1 MNTTGTP
8 TEPCSA
14 LANAAS
20 LRSPAESDNDR
31 GSSPTMPEDYQSPPP
46 TPSPGSAPCS
56 PGHGGSCS
64 GTTPALGSRPGR
76 PTRNCGYSGRTAPTW
91 LPLTA
96 ELITLRTAGS
106 ARPTIRPAPPRPGRP
121 PVDAPRRPVQVR
133 PATLPC
139 LPAKPQSHPVGVP
152 VISRTPGNALRCC
165 LPRGDWAGRL
175 FSCARRTEGRWWN
188 VRANRGGLA
197 AA

>member
-14 LANAAS
+14 LAK
-20 LRSPAESDNDR
+20 RREPALARRIRNDR
-31 GSSPTMPEDYQSPPP
+31 ESSPTMPEDYQSPPP
-46 TPSPGSAPCS
+46 TPSPILTRAEVARRMALLADLQAELAARGVCS
-56 PGHGGSCS
+56 VLARTWRLVLRYNTGPWD
-64 GTTPALGSRPGR
+64 RPGR

-121 PVDAPRRPVQVR
+121 PLD
-133 PATLPC
+133 T
-139 LPAKPQSHPVGVP
+139 
-152 VISRTPGNALRCC
+152 
-165 LPRGDWAGRL
+165 
-175 FSCARRTEGRWWN
+175 
-188 VRANRGGLA
+188 RGGRSRYVQLHCHA
-197 AA
+197 CQRNLSPTRSACR